1 MPQDIFME
9 AFIEIL
15 KYTFPAAL
23 MLLLTYLL
31 LSSFVDNE
39 EKRRQ
44 FYLRKN
50 LQKKA
55 LPMRFQA
62 YERITVLL
70 ERISPNRLVLRVK
83 PGNLDVVSYRK
94 ALVSAVREEFDYN
107 ISQQVYVSDS
117 AWNHVVSAKSQVVSL
132 INKTAVELGAD
143 ATSGD
148 LSRKLIELEMTGDIF
163 PTKAAILLLKH
174 EAARNF

>member
-1 MPQDIFME
+1 MD
-9 AFIEIL
+9 AFIEII
-15 KYTFPAAL
+15 KYTIPAAL

-31 LSSFVDNE
+31 LSNFVDNE

-44 FYLRKN
+44 FYLRKDLN
-50 LQKKA
+50 KKS

-62 YERITVLL
+62 FERLTVFLERIT
-70 ERISPNRLVLRVK
+70 PNNLVLRVK
-83 PGNLDVVSYRK
+83 PGNMPLGAYRK
-94 ALVSAVREEFDYN
+94 ILVNTIRQEYDYN
-107 ISQQVYVSDS
+107 VSQQVYISDKN
-117 AWNHVVSAKSQVVSL
+117 WNSIVSAKSQVVSM
-132 INKTAVELGAD
+132 INKVSAEMDENATAA
-143 ATSGD
+143 D

>member
-1 MPQDIFME
+1 MD
-9 AFIEIL
+9 AFIEII
-15 KYTFPAAL
+15 KYTIPAAL

-31 LSSFVDNE
+31 LSNFVDNE

-44 FYLRKN
+44 FYLRKDLN
-50 LQKKA
+50 KKS

-62 YERITVLL
+62 FERLTVFLERIT
-70 ERISPNRLVLRVK
+70 PNHLVLRVK
-83 PGNLDVVSYRK
+83 PGNMPLGAYRK
-94 ALVSAVREEFDYN
+94 ILVDTIRQEYDYN
-107 ISQQVYVSDS
+107 VSQQVYISDKS
-117 AWNHVVSAKSQVVSL
+117 WNSIVSAKSQVVSM
-132 INKTAVELGAD
+132 INKVSSEMDENATAV
-143 ATSGD
+143 D

>member
-1 MPQDIFME
+1 MD
-9 AFIEIL
+9 AFIEII
-15 KYTFPAAL
+15 KYTIPAAL

-31 LSSFVDNE
+31 LSNFVDNE

-44 FYLRKN
+44 FYLRKDLN
-50 LQKKA
+50 KKS

-62 YERITVLL
+62 FERLTVFLERIT
-70 ERISPNRLVLRVK
+70 PNHLVLRVK
-83 PGNLDVVSYRK
+83 PGNMPLGAYRK
-94 ALVSAVREEFDYN
+94 ILVDTIRQEYDYN
-107 ISQQVYVSDS
+107 VSQQVYISDKS
-117 AWNHVVSAKSQVVSL
+117 WNSIVSAKSQVVSM
-132 INKTAVELGAD
+132 INQVSAEMDENATAA
-143 ATSGD
+143 D

>member
-31 LSSFVDNE
+31 LSNFVDNE

-62 YERITVLL
+62 YERIIVLL

-94 ALVSAVREEFDYN
+94 ALVSAVRSEFDYN
-107 ISQQVYVSDS
+107 ISQQVYVTDS
-117 AWNHVVSAKSQVVSL
+117 A
-132 INKTAVELGAD
+132 
-143 ATSGD
+143 
-148 LSRKLIELEMTGDIF
+148 
-163 PTKAAILLLKH
+163 
-174 EAARNF
+174 

>member
-1 MPQDIFME
+1 MD
-9 AFIEIL
+9 AFIEII
-15 KYTFPAAL
+15 KYTIPAAL

-31 LSSFVDNE
+31 LSNFVDNE

-44 FYLRKN
+44 FYLRKDLN
-50 LQKKA
+50 KKS

-62 YERITVLL
+62 FERLTVFLERIT
-70 ERISPNRLVLRVK
+70 PNHLVLRVK
-83 PGNLDVVSYRK
+83 PGNMPLGAYRK
-94 ALVSAVREEFDYN
+94 ILVDTIRQEYDYN
-107 ISQQVYVSDS
+107 VSQQVYISDKS
-117 AWNHVVSAKSQVVSL
+117 WNSIVSAKSQVVSM
-132 INKTAVELGAD
+132 INKVSAEMDENATAA
-143 ATSGD
+143 D

>member
-1 MPQDIFME
+1 ME

-15 KYTFPAAL
+15 KYTFPAVL

-31 LSSFVDNE
+31 LSNFVDNE

-44 FYLRKN
+44 FYLRKDLN
-50 LQKKA
+50 KKA

-62 YERITVLL
+62 FERLTVFLERIT
-70 ERISPNRLVLRVK
+70 PNQLVLRVK
-83 PGNLDVVSYRK
+83 PGNMSLGAYRK
-94 ALVSAVREEFDYN
+94 TLVDSIRQEYEYN
-107 ISQQVYVSDS
+107 ISQQVYISDKS
-117 AWNHVVSAKSQVVSL
+117 WNNVVSAKSQVVSM
-132 INKTAVELGAD
+132 INKVTAEMDENAS
-143 ATSGD
+143 AGD

-163 PTKAAILLLKH
+163 PTKAAILPLKH

>member
-1 MPQDIFME
+1 ME

-15 KYTFPAAL
+15 KYTFPAVL

-31 LSSFVDNE
+31 LSNFVDNE

-44 FYLRKN
+44 FYLRKDLN
-50 LQKKA
+50 KRA

-62 YERITVLL
+62 FERLTVFLERIT
-70 ERISPNRLVLRVK
+70 PNQLVLRVK
-83 PGNLDVVSYRK
+83 PGNMSLGAYRK
-94 ALVSAVREEFDYN
+94 TLVDSIRQEYEYN
-107 ISQQVYVSDS
+107 ISQQVYISDKS
-117 AWNHVVSAKSQVVSL
+117 WNNVVSAKSQVVSM
-132 INKTAVELGAD
+132 INKVTAEMDENAS
-143 ATSGD
+143 AGD

>member
-1 MPQDIFME
+1 MD
-9 AFIEIL
+9 AFIEII
-15 KYTFPAAL
+15 KYTIPAAL

-31 LSSFVDNE
+31 LSNFVDNE

-44 FYLRKN
+44 YYLRKDLN
-50 LQKKA
+50 KKS

-62 YERITVLL
+62 FERLTVFLERIT
-70 ERISPNRLVLRVK
+70 PNHLVLRVK
-83 PGNLDVVSYRK
+83 PGNMPLGAYRK
-94 ALVSAVREEFDYN
+94 ILVDTIRQEYDYN
-107 ISQQVYVSDS
+107 VSQQVYISDKS
-117 AWNHVVSAKSQVVSL
+117 WNSIVSAKSQVVSM
-132 INKTAVELGAD
+132 INKVSAEMDENATAA
-143 ATSGD
+143 D

>member
-1 MPQDIFME
+1 
-9 AFIEIL
+9 
-15 KYTFPAAL
+15 

-31 LSSFVDNE
+31 LSNFVDNE

-44 FYLRKN
+44 YYLRKDLN
-50 LQKKA
+50 KKS

-62 YERITVLL
+62 FERLTVFLERIT
-70 ERISPNRLVLRVK
+70 PNHLVLRVK
-83 PGNLDVVSYRK
+83 PGNMPLGAYRK
-94 ALVSAVREEFDYN
+94 ILVDTIRQEYDYN
-107 ISQQVYVSDS
+107 VSQQVYISDKS
-117 AWNHVVSAKSQVVSL
+117 WNSIVSAKSQVVSM
-132 INKTAVELGAD
+132 INKVSAEMDENATAA
-143 ATSGD
+143 D

>member
-1 MPQDIFME
+1 MD
-9 AFIEIL
+9 AFIEII
-15 KYTFPAAL
+15 KYTIPAAL

-31 LSSFVDNE
+31 LSNFVDNE

-44 FYLRKN
+44 FYLRKDLN
-50 LQKKA
+50 KKS

-62 YERITVLL
+62 FERLTVFLERIT
-70 ERISPNRLVLRVK
+70 PNHLVLRVK
-83 PGNLDVVSYRK
+83 PGNMPLGVYRK
-94 ALVSAVREEFDYN
+94 ILVDTIRQEYDYN
-107 ISQQVYVSDS
+107 VSQQVYISDKS
-117 AWNHVVSAKSQVVSL
+117 WNSIVSAKSQVVSM
-132 INKTAVELGAD
+132 INKVSAEMDENATAA
-143 ATSGD
+143 D

>member
-1 MPQDIFME
+1 ME

-62 YERITVLL
+62 YERIIVLL

-94 ALVSAVREEFDYN
+94 ALVSAVRDEFDYN

-117 AWNHVVSAKSQVVSL
+117 SWNHVVSAKSQVVSL
-132 INKTAVELGAD
+132 INKTARGPLTNGRPRTQCKSQYGGVHSFDDFSLA
-143 ATSGD
+143 SVY
-148 LSRKLIELEMTGDIF
+148 R
-163 PTKAAILLLKH
+163 
-174 EAARNF
+174 

>member
-1 MPQDIFME
+1 MD
-9 AFIEIL
+9 AFIEII
-15 KYTFPAAL
+15 KYTIPAAL

-31 LSSFVDNE
+31 LSNFVDNE

-44 FYLRKN
+44 FYLRKDLN
-50 LQKKA
+50 KKS

-62 YERITVLL
+62 FERLTVFLERIT
-70 ERISPNRLVLRVK
+70 PNHLVLRVK
-83 PGNLDVVSYRK
+83 PGNMPLGAYRK
-94 ALVSAVREEFDYN
+94 ILVDTIRQEYDYN
-107 ISQQVYVSDS
+107 VSQQVYISDKS
-117 AWNHVVSAKSQVVSL
+117 WNSIVSAKSQVVSM
-132 INKTAVELGAD
+132 INKVAAEMDENATAA
-143 ATSGD
+143 D

>member
-1 MPQDIFME
+1 MD

-31 LSSFVDNE
+31 LSNFVDNE

-44 FYLRKN
+44 FYLRKDLN
-50 LQKKA
+50 KKA

-62 YERITVLL
+62 FERLTVFLERIT
-70 ERISPNRLVLRVK
+70 PNHLVLRLK
-83 PGNLDVVSYRK
+83 PGTMSIGAYRK
-94 ALVSAVREEFDYN
+94 TLVDAIRQEFDYN
-107 ISQQVYVSDS
+107 ISQQVYISDS
-117 AWNHVVSAKSQVVSL
+117 AWNNIVSAKSQVVSL
-132 INKTAVELGAD
+132 INKTAAELGENAS
-143 ATSGD
+143 ASD
-148 LSRKLIELEMTGDIF
+148 LGRKLIELEMEGEIF